1 MSRTLFCLSLLVI
14 APLVNF
20 LGNYLGGAGILPAG
34 FGFLAGASSMFLLPW
49 AAAFLFSAILKAKPS
64 IRVLFFAAAMVLQGV
79 LLFTIVPPGATC
91 EMMGIAH
98 RLGHEFSVDELRNCA
113 MHFRQKFHDGTLKVG
128 PLDKDN
134 YFIVAQDAEVVSD
147 TELPDSLRGRF
158 QRVFIQKSP
167 VTGEVQVVFSIGSTT
182 GIVCDSRTHVREFF
196 VCSMADGVQAYR
208 YQRL

>member
-1 MSRTLFCLSLLVI
+1 
-14 APLVNF
+14 
-20 LGNYLGGAGILPAG
+20 
-34 FGFLAGASSMFLLPW
+34 
-49 AAAFLFSAILKAKPS
+49 
-64 IRVLFFAAAMVLQGV
+64 
-79 LLFTIVPPGATC
+79 
-91 EMMGIAH
+91 
-98 RLGHEFSVDELRNCA
+98 